1 MNVWVCVRREIHFVL
16 TVACVCSPKCAL
28 KDRSI
33 VSGDEVMCATCA
45 IMSSTK
51 FGHGLVKAEPGY
63 PFSVVSKLSVL
74 LQTQVTELKGPEWLN
89 EQS

>member
-1 MNVWVCVRREIHFVL
+1 MSGFVRQEIDFVL
-16 TVACVCSPKCAL
+16 TVAYVCSPKCAL

-45 IMSSTK
+45 IMSSTE

-63 PFSVVSKLSVL
+63 PFSVLSERSAL
-74 LQTQVTELKGPEWLN
+74 LQTQVRELKGPEWMN
-89 EQS
+89 EQG